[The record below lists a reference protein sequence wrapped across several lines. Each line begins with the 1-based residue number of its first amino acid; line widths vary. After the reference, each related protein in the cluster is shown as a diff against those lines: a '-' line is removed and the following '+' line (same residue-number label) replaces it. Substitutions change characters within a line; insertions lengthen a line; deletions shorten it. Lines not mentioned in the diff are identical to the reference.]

1 MKDSGDNTFCFTCPE
16 CFVSL
21 KAKATQSGARL
32 ACPSCSASIVV
43 PKAPEAKSVAGK
55 TDRTIDASAVEPGGE
70 YGIRTSNGPVDQSP
84 DLINVICPICRT
96 RAYTD
101 RKNLGG
107 TLRCAECGTAVPI
120 VEEPKSQEQM
130 RRPQKIDENAV
141 GQYGV
146 NAPDHAAT
154 GEQVTIPFHCRLCDT
169 LMRGTL
175 AEVGSQLVCPDC
187 GTKTFVPPPK
197 KVDAKAVVGAAAGA
211 DLGEYGLS
219 APNVAV
225 TEEIPV
231 HCVLCGS
238 RLMARSDQVGKKIQ
252 CPDCGTTTVVSAP
265 SQSKTGAVMGA
276 IAENEAERN
285 DAPSPDRAP
294 RTEKVVY
301 IGVDCPRCGTRI
313 QATDRQ
319 VGQKVLC
326 PDCNTPITI
335 PRPKAEAAVQEQLVS
350 GSDEYGVSGPQEVL
364 SRVPIVARALPKTP
378 DEESE
383 RKPEEDP
390 DFDFLKKDH
399 SVTGWFSRDR
409 SDKFG
414 FLGHPDAFSRW
425 LGYSLGGIAAFV
437 IPGIAMVLF
446 GVPTLGGSQA
456 VALFVTGGVFGVS
469 GICLMFWA
477 IPFAVSLVAIV
488 QGTLPDSPI
497 VEDWPEGNWLDQMED
512 SLYVFNSCVVCLLP
526 ASLLAQFVPS
536 VRLWALPL
544 CAASLWLAHPVVMFS
559 MLEAGSS
566 FSPLSRNVVACIF
579 QYPLVWGWFYVRSL
593 LLAGLGGAVY
603 FVAWEYVC
611 GPIALPLLA
620 PLATT
625 LIMIYARWLGVLGL
639 RVRETIEANRMVE
652 EDEDEN
658 E

>member
-1 MKDSGDNTFCFTCPE
+1 MKDARDNTFCFTCPE

-21 KAKATQSGARL
+21 KAKVTQAGARL

-43 PKAPEAKSVAGK
+43 PIAPEAKSVAGT
-55 TDRTIDASAVEPGGE
+55 TDRTIDASAVEPGNE
-70 YGIRTSNGPVDQSP
+70 YGIRTSNGPVDQTS
-84 DLINVICPICRT
+84 DLINVVCPICRT
-96 RAYTD
+96 RAYTY
-101 RKNLGG
+101 RKNLGK

-120 VEEPKSQEQM
+120 VEQPKSQEQT

-146 NAPDHAAT
+146 SSPDLAAAS

-169 LMRGTL
+169 LMRGSL
-175 AEVGSQLVCPDC
+175 AEVGTQLVCPDC
-187 GTKTFVPPPK
+187 GTKTIVPPPK
-197 KVDAKAVVGAAAGA
+197 KIDAKAVVGAAAGA

-231 HCVLCGS
+231 HCSLCGS
-238 RLMARSDQVGKKIQ
+238 RLMARADQIGKKIQ
-252 CPDCGTTTVVSAP
+252 CPDCGTATAVSTP
-265 SQSKTGAVMGA
+265 SHSRTGAVMGA
-276 IAENEAERN
+276 IAETETKP
-285 DAPSPDRAP
+285 DDTSSPDPSPH
-294 RTEKVVY
+294 TEKVVY

-319 VGQKVLC
+319 VGQKVPC
-326 PDCNTPITI
+326 PDCNTAITI
-335 PRPKAEAAVQEQLVS
+335 PPPKADAAVQVQIIT

-364 SRVPIVARALPKTP
+364 SRVPIVARALPKPP

-383 RKPEEDP
+383 SKPEEDP
-390 DFDFLKKDH
+390 DFDFLKKDN
-399 SVTGWFSRDR
+399 SVAGWFSRDR

-425 LGYSLGGIAAFV
+425 LGYSLGGIAAFIV
-437 IPGIAMVLF
+437 PGIAMMLF
-446 GVPTLGGSQA
+446 GVPTLAGSHA
-456 VALFVTGGVFGVS
+456 VAMFVTCGVFGVS
-469 GICLMFWA
+469 GIALMFWA

-544 CAASLWLAHPVVMFS
+544 CAASLWLAHPLVIFS

-566 FSPLSRNVVACIF
+566 FSPLSRKVVACFF
-579 QYPLVWGWFYVRSL
+579 QYPLAWGWFYLRSL
-593 LLAGLGGAVY
+593 FLAGLGGVAY

-611 GPIALPLLA
+611 GPLALPLLA

-625 LIMIYARWLGVLGL
+625 LMMIYARWLGILGL
-639 RVRETIEANRMVE
+639 RVRETIEASRMVQ
-652 EDEDEN
+652 EDEDE
-658 E
+658 